1 MIQRREFLTTFATA
15 CAVTSLPKWATAK
28 DGNRTLN
35 WRSKT
40 IQTVAKTSG
49 NRAPV
54 VTGVSLRPESNEIAI
69 VGDDHYISVYDQSL
83 DRFTEHL
90 NEHEDWIRAA
100 RYSPAGDRLVTAGN
114 DRRVISWSTDKYDL
128 PTLIA
133 THPEAVIEVAFNSDG
148 TRLGTVGFER
158 SLRIYDCQTTQLLQK
173 LECACDDNHAV
184 AFSLD
189 GQLIAAGGRC
199 GTIRV
204 WQAGSG
210 ALAAE
215 FKAHRNRIR
224 SIEFNPNGHIL
235 SCAEDQTIR
244 LTDPMRPSTPVKVAR
259 QSARLFDTKLIADNF
274 VASGSAD
281 NRIHIY
287 RIDDSAWI
295 GSLEGH
301 TGTVCCL
308 DANESHLVSGSY
320 DTQVRVWEL
329 QAEDANGV
337 RHTQLNQGWKN
348 GRLK

>member
-69 VGDDHYISVYDQSL
+69 VGDDHYISVYDQTL
-83 DRFTEHL
+83 NRFTQHL

-114 DRRVISWSTDKYDL
+114 DRRVISWSADKYDL

-173 LECACDDNHAV
+173 LECAWTTTTRLLFPWTDNSSRRV
-184 AFSLD
+184 AGVAQFESGKQVLEPSRLSSR
-189 GQLIAAGGRC
+189 LIVTAF
-199 GTIRV
+199 V
-204 WQAGSG
+204 QSS
-210 ALAAE
+210 
-215 FKAHRNRIR
+215 
-224 SIEFNPNGHIL
+224 SIP
-235 SCAEDQTIR
+235 
-244 LTDPMRPSTPVKVAR
+244 
-259 QSARLFDTKLIADNF
+259 
-274 VASGSAD
+274 
-281 NRIHIY
+281 
-287 RIDDSAWI
+287 
-295 GSLEGH
+295 
-301 TGTVCCL
+301 TV
-308 DANESHLVSGSY
+308 
-320 DTQVRVWEL
+320 TF
-329 QAEDANGV
+329 
-337 RHTQLNQGWKN
+337 
-348 GRLK
+348 